1 MFLEGLATYM
11 RFFFSRRPARGTL
24 RALTILAATSIVAA
38 SLDAAPSVVARG
50 PAAGPDL
57 LHQLDEAAREASS
70 APAASPAPAP
80 LPAAEALVNST
91 HAVSRR
97 AMRARHERHRRR
109 THNIIRHMVR
119 SGPVHTG
126 AQTPL
131 ARAGALP
138 RTSQA
143 DAEIGGGLGAATTS
157 EAQAAA
163 EAQVETSACAA
174 LTLEEMSTF

>member
-1 MFLEGLATYM
+1 
-11 RFFFSRRPARGTL
+11 
-24 RALTILAATSIVAA
+24 
-38 SLDAAPSVVARG
+38 
-50 PAAGPDL
+50 
-57 LHQLDEAAREASS
+57 
-70 APAASPAPAP
+70 
-80 LPAAEALVNST
+80 
-91 HAVSRR
+91 
-97 AMRARHERHRRR
+97 
-109 THNIIRHMVR
+109 MVR

-174 LTLEEMSTF
+174 LTLEEMSTFGSSMVMEVGDLLADQEKASGIMSMILSPIIMMMIMGSSRESSKKSKAGVGATVVDIIVIVLTASLSPRCACRP